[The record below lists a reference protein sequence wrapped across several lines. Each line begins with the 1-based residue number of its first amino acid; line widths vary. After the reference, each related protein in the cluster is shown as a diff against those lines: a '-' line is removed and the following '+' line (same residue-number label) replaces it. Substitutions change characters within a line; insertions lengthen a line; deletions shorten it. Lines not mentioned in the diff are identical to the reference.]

1 MNEINNITTT
11 SEYPDF
17 LKLPN
22 AVSGLYYS
30 LMIHTVID
38 SIVGL
43 LLFHVGLVGFAVLR
57 KEGVSA
63 GSLNQILIVYHIGS
77 ISKQ

>member
-43 LLFHVGLVGFAVLR
+43 LLFHVGLVGFAV
-57 KEGVSA
+57 SA
-63 GSLNQILIVYHIGS
+63 KKGSQRAP
-77 ISKQ
+77 

>member
-1 MNEINNITTT
+1 MNERNNITT

-57 KEGVSA
+57 KEGGSA